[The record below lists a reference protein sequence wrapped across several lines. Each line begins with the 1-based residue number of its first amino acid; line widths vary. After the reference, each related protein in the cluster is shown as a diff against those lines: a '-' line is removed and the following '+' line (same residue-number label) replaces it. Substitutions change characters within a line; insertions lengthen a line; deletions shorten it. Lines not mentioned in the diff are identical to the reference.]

1 MTAHDVGVQVGYLA
15 AMFVVIALG
24 FACLLIGLCSRK
36 RAAPRPQRQPSK
48 PGIALITIG
57 VVLLNLGAVG
67 IAGILLRPHFRSP
80 FDTDKSIRVGECVD
94 QTAFLT
100 MRFSSNPGNDC
111 TNPANIYELAFKG
124 GGVACP
130 DGKRDDSVYSR
141 YTDGVTLLCF
151 ALNLKQGQCYQLA
164 NGAGNLTIRPGDC
177 GEPQPSQTMVVQRI
191 DGSTDTTRC
200 PPGGKTI
207 AYPSPPRVYCL
218 APAGS

>member
-1 MTAHDVGVQVGYLA
+1 MKSGNTLIVTGAVLLA
-15 AMFVVIALG
+15 AGAL
-24 FACLLIGLCSRK
+24 
-36 RAAPRPQRQPSK
+36 
-48 PGIALITIG
+48 
-57 VVLLNLGAVG
+57 G

-111 TNPANIYELAFKG
+111 ANRANIYELAFKG
-124 GGVACP
+124 GGEACP
-130 DGKRDDSVYSR
+130 DGKRGDSVYSR

-151 ALNLKQGQCYQLA
+151 ALNLRQGQCYQPA
-164 NGAGNLTIRPGDC
+164 SGAGNLTMRPGDC

-200 PPGGKTI
+200 PPGDKTI
-207 AYPSPPRVYCL
+207 VYPSPARVYCL